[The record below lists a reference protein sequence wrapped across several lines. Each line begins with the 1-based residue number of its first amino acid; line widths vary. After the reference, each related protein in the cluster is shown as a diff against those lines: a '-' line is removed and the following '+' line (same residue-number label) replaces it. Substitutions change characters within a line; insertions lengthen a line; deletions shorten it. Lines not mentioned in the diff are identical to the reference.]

1 MAEAIV
7 IRCRENGPYLLQ
19 GPIKI
24 VDHQGNE
31 FTIPPGKDNIALCRC
46 GKSTKKPFCDGS
58 HRTAGF
64 CAAEIA
70 PRPSAETAGPPSAT

>member
-1 MAEAIV
+1 MSETIV

-19 GPIKI
+19 GPIKV

-58 HRTAGF
+58 HRTTAF
-64 CAAEIA
+64 QAAEIA
-70 PRPSAETAGPPSAT
+70 TPSVT